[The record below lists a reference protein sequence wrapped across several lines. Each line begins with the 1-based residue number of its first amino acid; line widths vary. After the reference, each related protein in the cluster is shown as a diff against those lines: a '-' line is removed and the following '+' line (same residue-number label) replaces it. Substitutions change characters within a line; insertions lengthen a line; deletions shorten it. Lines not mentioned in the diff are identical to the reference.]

1 MQVICKLSHSLRPI
15 IDQGWKMILTWKIT
29 LDVVYPGI
37 NTHTQILSDIDVHW
51 VPVSGSSASQKM
63 TLWHQNVIP
72 RRFMLRS
79 QTFISIIWWQILF
92 IYSTENKWIWNVRIV
107 LIQQTSVLKWV
118 LWCALYETRNIFPIH
133 ERHTSLFHNS
143 MVSHHRPDVVIFSGE
158 ISKIV

>member
-1 MQVICKLSHSLRPI
+1 
-15 IDQGWKMILTWKIT
+15 MIFTWKIT

-118 LWCALYETRNIFPIH
+118 PWWALYETRNILPIH

-143 MVSHHRPDVVIFSGE
+143 MVLHHRRDVVIFSGE